1 MISKKSYIRELTFM
15 YNSLYNNR
23 VDIRMSKVL
32 GTLSTLMLKMPIKG
46 LRFLILLNKGE
57 ILW

>member
-1 MISKKSYIRELTFM
+1 MF
-15 YNSLYNNR
+15 NFLYNNR

>member
-1 MISKKSYIRELTFM
+1 MCD
-15 YNSLYNNR
+15 SLYNNR

-32 GTLSTLMLKMPIKG
+32 GTLSTLFFKMPIKG
-46 LRFLILLNKGE
+46 LKVILLNKGE